1 MSNYVIVTESTTD
14 LSAQMIRDFGVTVL
28 PLKFTMGNETYV
40 DTVGDE
46 GLNPIEFYN
55 KLRAGATST
64 TTQIT
69 PAIFEEEFSK
79 ILETGNDILYIG
91 FSSGLSGTYNAACMA
106 TAEVSEKYPERK
118 IIAVDTLAAS
128 MGEGLLVY
136 YASKMKA
143 EGKSIDEVAKWL
155 EDNKLNLSHL
165 FTVDDLN
172 HLKRGGRV
180 SPAVA
185 FVGTILGIKPVMHV
199 DNEGHLVP
207 ISKVRGRRASLDAL
221 VKIMQDT
228 AIEPEKQTVFI
239 SHGDADA
246 DVEYMCAQIREKVGV
261 ADIKVNYI
269 GPVIGSHS
277 GPGTIA
283 IFFLA
288 TER

>member
-14 LSAQMIRDFGVTVL
+14 LSAQMIKEFEIIVL
-28 PLKFTMGNETYV
+28 PLNFTMENETYV
-40 DTVGDE
+40 DTVGDD
-46 GLNPIEFYN
+46 GLNPVEFYN
-55 KLRAGATST
+55 KLRAGATSS

-69 PAIFEEEFSK
+69 PARFEEEFSK
-79 ILETGNDILYIG
+79 ILDNGNDILYIG

-106 TAEVSEKYPERK
+106 KAELLEKYPERK
-118 IIAVDTLAAS
+118 IIAIDTLAAS

-136 YASKMKA
+136 YASKMKS

-155 EDNKLNLSHL
+155 EDNKLHLSHL

-185 FVGTILGIKPVMHV
+185 FVGTLLGIKPVMHV
-199 DNEGHLVP
+199 DNDGHLVP
-207 ISKVRGRRASLDAL
+207 ISKVRGRKASLDAL
-221 VKIMQDT
+221 IKIMQDT

-239 SHGDADA
+239 SHGDAEA
-246 DVEYMCAQIREKVGV
+246 DVEYMSSQIREKLGV
-261 ADIKVNYI
+261 CDIRSNYI

-283 IFFLA
+283 VFFLA